1 MKKSDLKKILKPIV
15 KECIIE
21 SLVEE
26 GILSSVISEV
36 MRGVQPTISKPA
48 QAPLKEKQAPR
59 RKEKDSRLN
68 EYRAQMQN
76 AVNADAYNGVNLF
89 EGTTPVAA
97 QSSPSSD
104 QAAGS
109 PLANIDPGDP
119 GLDISQLFNGVSD
132 KWKHLV

>member
-36 MRGVQPTISKPA
+36 MRGVQSENPKTT
-48 QAPLKEKQAPR
+48 QVPLEEKRAPR
-59 RKEKDSRLN
+59 KREKDSRLN

-97 QSSPSSD
+97 QSAPSSG
-104 QAAGS
+104 QTSSG
-109 PLANIDPGDP
+109 PLADVDPGDP